1 MDETKQITTNA
12 DAQQSQFEKTTRQ
25 ITEELSL
32 KQISQVL
39 LQNWPLYVIL
49 FCTFA
54 LLSWGYFWY
63 KVPYVSTASVI
74 VNDSQNSSLQ
84 SFAQNFSGVSSNKI
98 NEAKKSNSP
107 LQKYLEYLKTTEF
120 YEKLISAIETRGQDK
135 SLSLAEKQGY
145 TYFYANIMNSTKVS
159 RLADE
164 DKVTIYRKLEAILE
178 YKISADFELEI
189 KSSTKSKEMSLFL
202 TNAALDVITNELKA
216 KDTAEVEKI
225 KSFLFTQKEL
235 VNTELSNLNKK
246 LAEFHNKP
254 ENIIL
259 LSSKDKVGEYIS
271 DLMVRKNELRLK
283 ISENTKAMNF
293 LTGGSSARR
302 ESQLYGN
309 GGRIQALKIENEM
322 LAAKAAQLQVA
333 IDRVSNQAKALPMA
347 GQVYEELKK
356 KSDIEFAKYKELSE
370 SLSKAEAYSLS
381 LSNKFEILEKAR
393 FEKVKPL
400 VNLLTLFLI
409 SFILAQVVGSLIIY
423 ITSIWSSNLV
433 TAQSTRNVVVI
444 DSHSLDPRVIIENS
458 KIKFRLQ
465 NSEFSKNAQP
475 NSPGGLQAN
484 ASFKN
489 AAIGND
495 FSDDVTAADSS
506 VKFYRKAENDIGEDN
521 P

>member
-1 MDETKQITTNA
+1 MDENNQLTTNL
-12 DAQQSQFEKTTRQ
+12 DQQSQFEKTTRQ
-25 ITEELSL
+25 ITQELSL

-39 LQNWPLYVIL
+39 IQNWPLYLIL
-49 FCTFA
+49 FCVFA
-54 LLSWGYFWY
+54 LLSWGYYWY

-84 SFAQNFSGVSSNKI
+84 SFAQSFTGGNSNKI

-120 YEKLISAIETRGQDK
+120 YEKLIATTESKGKDK

-145 TYFYANIMNSTKVS
+145 TYFYSDVMGSKKLSTLS
-159 RLADE
+159 DD
-164 DKVTIYRKLEAILE
+164 DKIVVYKKLESILD
-178 YKISADFELEI
+178 YKIVSDYELEI
-189 KSSTKSKEMSLFL
+189 KSSTKQKEMSLFL
-202 TNAALDVITNELKA
+202 TNAALDVIASELKA

-225 KSFLFTQKEL
+225 KSFLTTQKES
-235 VNTELSNLNKK
+235 VNAELTSLNKQ

-271 DLMVRKNELRLK
+271 DLMVRKNEIRLK
-283 ISENTKAMNF
+283 ISENSKTIDF
-293 LTGGSSARR
+293 LSGGSASRR

-322 LAAKAAQLQVA
+322 LAAKATQLQSA

-356 KSDIEFAKYKELSE
+356 KSDIEFSKYKEISE
-370 SLSKAEAYSLS
+370 TLSKAEAYSLS
-381 LSNKFEILEKAR
+381 LTNKFEILEKAR
-393 FEKVKPL
+393 LEKVKPL
-400 VNLLTLFLI
+400 VGLLTLFLI
-409 SFILAQVVGSLIIY
+409 SCILAQVVGSLIIY
-423 ITSIWSSNLV
+423 ITSIWDSNLV

-465 NSEFSKNAQP
+465 NSEFQKKSEPKHEFKHDFKSAAVGNE
-475 NSPGGLQAN
+475 NSSTPQV
-484 ASFKN
+484 
-489 AAIGND
+489 D
-495 FSDDVTAADSS
+495 Y
-506 VKFYRKAENDIGEDN
+506 KFYRKAENDLGDNLGEDN
-521 P
+521 Q